1 MLHALVELLG
11 SLALLL
17 LLIYA
22 AGFWVYE
29 KVRKPETPTAV
40 DPKHMPVMQPIPIP
54 TKHHASNLMKLLV
67 MLFEV
72 RRWQI
77 CRNWLFLYR
86 PRHGEP
92 VLLVIPEGF
101 RFDGASIPRPFWS
114 LLSPIG
120 LLLIPGLV
128 HDYGYRYD
136 QAWRIDDQGRV
147 VPWQKGAGKT
157 FWDQVFLDVGRQVN
171 GFAIIDAIAWF
182 ALKLAGERAWKAN
195 RRRHES
201 IKKPELSDQERE
213 RAMSMLA
220 SID

>member
-114 LLSPIG
+114 RSAPLDCCSFRALSMITVTATTR
-120 LLLIPGLV
+120 PG
-128 HDYGYRYD
+128 GSMIK
-136 QAWRIDDQGRV
+136 AGSCPGR
-147 VPWQKGAGKT
+147 
-157 FWDQVFLDVGRQVN
+157 
-171 GFAIIDAIAWF
+171 
-182 ALKLAGERAWKAN
+182 RA
-195 RRRHES
+195 
-201 IKKPELSDQERE
+201 RE
-213 RAMSMLA
+213 RPSGIKCFSTWADRSTALP
-220 SID
+220 SSTRLPGSL